1 MKRAGAQNSKQKNKK
16 AKSVAFNNN
25 VEIKEITPLKAKN
38 KKKVKEQTKNQMFGS
53 FLGNNDDEILAEME
67 KTVSMKELA
76 NDGLDVFWKEAS
88 DGESDDEFE
97 EDLPAILSDEESE
110 DDLRESSDESDDD
123 EKETETDEDEKCDNT
138 SDADSKIETGS
149 CSNEKE
155 ELPTQEVK
163 PVGKYLPP
171 ALRKKMGIEAS
182 LIQTKARSK
191 EVQSSSVQE
200 KIAAPKI
207 FTESNTQEDLKLKHT
222 INGHLN
228 RLSFDNLHKI
238 FKLIKKLAEERSRG
252 KVNDIIV
259 SLLMSRLDCNDPV
272 PDRYNSDC
280 AIFISVLTTHHGM
293 TLFANFIEN
302 LAHKFNDIC
311 NSLFSGLPNLDALS
325 GKSLN
330 NVVNMFCSLY
340 ELKSICKVLMYDVLN
355 YFVESNLT
363 EKKVEIILLILQKVI
378 IVTTPKILRY
388 S

>member
-1 MKRAGAQNSKQKNKK
+1 MKRAGSQNSKQKNKK
-16 AKSVAFNNN
+16 AKTVAFNNN
-25 VEIKEITPLKAKN
+25 VEVKVITPLKAKN
-38 KKKVKEQTKNQMFGS
+38 KKKLKKQTKNPKLGI

-76 NDGLDVFWKEAS
+76 NDGLDVFWKDAS

-97 EDLPAILSDEESE
+97 EDLPPILSDEESE
-110 DDLRESSDESDDD
+110 EDLHESFDESG
-123 EKETETDEDEKCDNT
+123 EDEKYSENEEDKKCDIT
-138 SDADSKIETGS
+138 SDADSNLVAGS
-149 CSNEKE
+149 CSKE
-155 ELPTQEVK
+155 NREVPKQEVK

-182 LIQTKARSK
+182 LVQTKDRSK
-191 EVQSSSVQE
+191 EVQNSSAPE
-200 KIAAPKI
+200 KFAAPKI
-207 FTESNTQEDLKLKHT
+207 FTESNTQEDIKLKHT

-228 RLSFDNLHKI
+228 KLSFDNLHKI

-252 KVNDIIV
+252 TVNDIIV

-293 TLFANFIEN
+293 TLFATFIEN

-311 NSLFSGLPNLDALS
+311 NSLFSDTPNIDALS

-355 YFVESNLT
+355 YFVESSLT

-378 IVTTPKILRY
+378 IVSTP
-388 S
+388 